1 MLRAQLAS
9 PGTGRIIG
17 FTAAAFCLLLLPSFA
32 SATNCSYSINVAD
45 TLSMLQGGSPMN
57 TTAAEWA
64 YLRKHPYLELTNTSN
79 GPNGDPNA
87 QLTNFVL
94 QLQNSTQNIKLIKIA
109 KIIDPNGGDLTV
121 NTPTPG
127 PSGSSIQ
134 MSFSNFDPGDSVIFR
149 VELDPATSKDTQF
162 ADYRQIFFKYGDMN
176 GDTSQNA
183 QTSVTFNDPTIS
195 ATIPPTGPDT
205 WPNPQGDSAT
215 TVFGIAFSCLS
226 SPDKSTNPAPNG
238 GLVPVPT
245 PEPSTMILGGLG
257 VLGLLLISRKKLSST
272 KA

>member
-9 PGTGRIIG
+9 PGTGRIFG
-17 FTAAAFCLLLLPSFA
+17 LSAAAFCLLLVPSLA

-64 YLRKHPYLELTNTSN
+64 YLRKHPYLELTNTST
-79 GPNGDPNA
+79 DPTA
-87 QLTNFVL
+87 QLSNFIL
-94 QLQNSTQNIKLIKIA
+94 QLNNLTQDIKIT
-109 KIIDPNGGDLTV
+109 KIVSDDGVTV
-121 NTPTPG
+121 NSPNPTPG
-127 PSGSSIQ
+127 PSGSSIR

-162 ADYRQIFFKYGDMN
+162 ADYRQIFFKYGDMS
-176 GDTSQNA
+176 GDTSKNA
-183 QTSVTFNDPTIS
+183 QTSVTFTDPTID

-205 WPNPQGDSAT
+205 WPNPSGDAAK
-215 TVFGIAFSCLS
+215 TVFGIAFSCMS
-226 SPDKSTNPAPNG
+226 APDQSTPPANNG
-238 GLVPVPT
+238 GSVPVPT

-257 VLGLLLISRKKLSST
+257 VLGLLVSRKKLGS
-272 KA
+272 KQA